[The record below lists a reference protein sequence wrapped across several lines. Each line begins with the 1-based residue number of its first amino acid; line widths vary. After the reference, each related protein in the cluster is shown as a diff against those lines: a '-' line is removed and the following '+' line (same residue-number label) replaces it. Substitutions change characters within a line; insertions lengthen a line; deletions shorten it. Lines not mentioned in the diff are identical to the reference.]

1 MVNLCG
7 ISDMIMWLPV
17 ITDILVPTG
26 SSWLLWFIAKWA
38 FQQVVSILKS
48 RCLTT
53 TKSPHTEDCSDS
65 QWKSFW
71 TSIKHPSFKNNLF
84 KGKFLEGI
92 STRRGRLYIFLHL
105 WAINVKIEELYC
117 PELEHQISAVVASVL
132 LMQADTNLY
141 MRQNWQ
147 FHSLNKFVIRII
159 RQAGVCI

>member
-1 MVNLCG
+1 MNYWWWICAVSQIWSCDSLSSLISWCPLEALGCYDLLLNGPFNKLFPYWNQDVWPPQNLHTQR
-7 ISDMIMWLPV
+7 IV
-17 ITDILVPTG
+17 QIL
-26 SSWLLWFIAKWA
+26 S
-38 FQQVVSILKS
+38 
-48 RCLTT
+48 
-53 TKSPHTEDCSDS
+53 E
-65 QWKSFW
+65 
-71 TSIKHPSFKNNLF
+71 NLF
-84 KGKFLEGI
+84 GQASSIQDKFLEGI

>member
-1 MVNLCG
+1 
-7 ISDMIMWLPV
+7 MIMWLPV

-65 QWKSFW
+65 QWKCFW

-84 KGKFLEGI
+84 KDKFLEGI
-92 STRRGRLYIFLHL
+92 SARRGRLCKESTQGAASGMSRCHFFWWLLMSLLSFYHVQLGWNFNMLESDLAGVH
-105 WAINVKIEELYC
+105 WPEELTIYGHG
-117 PELEHQISAVVASVL
+117 PALWPL
-132 LMQADTNLY
+132 
-141 MRQNWQ
+141 
-147 FHSLNKFVIRII
+147 KFWP
-159 RQAGVCI
+159 

>member
-1 MVNLCG
+1 MSLWLCL
-7 ISDMIMWLPV
+7 SDPY
-17 ITDILVPTG
+17 
-26 SSWLLWFIAKWA
+26 
-38 FQQVVSILKS
+38 
-48 RCLTT
+48 
-53 TKSPHTEDCSDS
+53 
-65 QWKSFW
+65 
-71 TSIKHPSFKNNLF
+71 SIKNQDVWPRQNLHTQRIVQILSENLF
-84 KGKFLEGI
+84 GQASSVQVSKTNFQGI

-132 LMQADTNLY
+132 LIQADTNLY